1 VADQR
6 ICEGCGKPLPPDARR
21 NARYHSGA
29 CRTAAWRTRTANAAP
44 VEDERT
50 SNIPTRS
57 LADAL
62 TAAVGRTAWALAM
75 GDAADAFDVD
85 RIQVISNALVARA
98 MAANPEVDWTDSEPR
113 PTVAVVQLKPSRDGT
128 APRAPERSAAAAPA
142 EQEDSSRDGSQERG
156 TAGRRPAAAR
166 SKRPPRMS
174 RKQALAVIDAAA
186 LEKADDWRESSRWV
200 LRSGETVLGVLAPDY
215 SGLKRNGWSGTV
227 HETSVRTE
235 RRPTR
240 EAAAATLADSWLRQ
254 VTAKPRRTV
263 T

>member
-6 ICEGCGKPLPPDARR
+6 ICEGCGTPLPPDARR

-50 SNIPTRS
+50 SSIPARS

-62 TAAVGRTAWALAM
+62 TASVGRTARALAA
-75 GDAADAFDVD
+75 GEAVDAFDVD

-98 MAANPEVDWTDSEPR
+98 MAANPEVDWTDSAPR
-113 PTVAVVQLKPSRDGT
+113 PTTAVVQLKPSRDGS
-128 APRAPERSAAAAPA
+128 APRTPEQTAEPVPA
-142 EQEDSSRDGSQERG
+142 VKADPSRDGSQGEG
-156 TAGRRPAAAR
+156 TVG
-166 SKRPPRMS
+166 RPPATARPGPLRMS

-200 LRSGETVLGVLAPDY
+200 LRSGETVIGVLAPDY

-227 HETSVRTE
+227 HETTVRTE

-240 EAAAATLADSWLRQ
+240 EAAAVPLADSWLRQ
-254 VTAKPRRTV
+254 VTAKPRKSV